1 MGAAGE
7 LLDDSRLV
15 GVLVL
20 VESWWVSWG
29 SVRGG
34 SRDRQEI
41 VAGEGEE
48 GLTTDTRREETDHRW
63 DPQDEAFQ
71 AQA

>member
-7 LLDDSRLV
+7 LLDDSKLV

-20 VESWWVSWG
+20 VESRWVSWG

-34 SRDRQEI
+34 SRGRQEI

-48 GLTTDTRREETDHRW
+48 GLTTDTRREETEHRW

>member
-1 MGAAGE
+1 M
-7 LLDDSRLV
+7 
-15 GVLVL
+15 
-20 VESWWVSWG
+20 
-29 SVRGG
+29 RGG